1 MQVELQ
7 RLAAARRRGASP
19 NSEEAGGAGL
29 AHLHD
34 ARAGLV
40 LPSPATHAILT
51 VLKAGES
58 VFQTLY

>member
-1 MQVELQ
+1 MFLWKIEGS
-7 RLAAARRRGASP
+7 RGTGRFAETAAAP
-19 NSEEAGGAGL
+19 L
-29 AHLHD
+29 AEKEQLSFRKAAED
-34 ARAGLV
+34 V